1 MYIAARHNSAALQ
14 SQLLQVFFLVS
25 LSGQIPVPGA
35 GHLLLLMYCSLAEY
49 FSYSVSVD
57 LSGLCCLSFNFVLTS
72 RDSTVGSVS
81 DDLSNVDSLAVTE
94 Q

>member
-35 GHLLLLMYCSLAEY
+35 GHVIVDVLLA
-49 FSYSVSVD
+49 
-57 LSGLCCLSFNFVLTS
+57 G
-72 RDSTVGSVS
+72 
-81 DDLSNVDSLAVTE
+81 
-94 Q
+94 